1 VAAAKEIG
9 DCGTCH
15 DLKPNHL
22 STKSGNLRRLPPVH
36 ENKEQLKFPNEELDY
51 QPEPDTVAGFIAS
64 MEMKVDELLAAA
76 NWTSQ

>member
-1 VAAAKEIG
+1 
-9 DCGTCH
+9 
-15 DLKPNHL
+15 
-22 STKSGNLRRLPPVH
+22 VH
-36 ENKEQLKFPNEELDY
+36 ENKGQLQFPNEELDY